1 MTTTAFAA
9 DLAETRYAEDP
20 GGRFAYR
27 RLGPRS
33 PVPLVMAT
41 RFRGTIDHWDPALLV
56 LRDLIQPWPT
66 FSSIYADA
74 LKALQGSIA
83 AARQPA
89 GAGSP

>member
-1 MTTTAFAA
+1 
-9 DLAETRYAEDP
+9 
-20 GGRFAYR
+20 
-27 RLGPRS
+27 
-33 PVPLVMAT
+33 MAT